1 MSKKNN
7 ANKPEGIELSGKAMT
22 KDDMAKKVLEA
33 KAHRHE
39 NDAVIRVLKRERDE
53 VLAEFTAYRD
63 ARPVPVQPSSAV
75 KQGSVDKVRVTCAD
89 MHGMRMDPKAV
100 AAFLADV
107 KRLNPDEVVLL
118 GDMLDCE
125 GWLAQHHVLGFV
137 ANCDYTFQED
147 IKATNW
153 FLDKL
158 QEAAPNARMWYFLGN
173 HEDRVERAIVDTV
186 LGNQG
191 DAAFLQAL
199 WGVEVV
205 LRLKERGISCV
216 RRDVIYSQ
224 GFPRGWLQL
233 GKMCFA
239 HEAGGKGKNA
249 ARDVVSKAAANVTFG
264 HTHREDTA
272 TIVFPGVGIC
282 KAFNPGCLCHMQP
295 IYMHSDP
302 TSWSQGYAIDYIAK
316 SGEFQ
321 RVQVPIWKGRSL
333 AGAMI
338 ERFKG

>member
-1 MSKKNN
+1 MKKRNEEN
-7 ANKPEGIELSGKAMT
+7 GIDLSGKAVT
-22 KDDMAKKVLEA
+22 SDDMAKKVLDA
-33 KAHRHE
+33 KAFKRE
-39 NDAVIRVLKRERDE
+39 LDLKVKVLQRERDE
-53 VLAEFTAYRD
+53 VLAEFVAYRNT
-63 ARPVPVQPSSAV
+63 RPVAVQPSTPVRA
-75 KQGSVDKVRVTCAD
+75 GAVDKVRVTCAD
-89 MHGMRMDPKAV
+89 MHGMRMDKKAV
-100 AAFLADV
+100 AAFLSDV
-107 KRLNPDEVVLL
+107 KRLNPDEVILL
-118 GDMLDCE
+118 GDMMDCE

-147 IKATNW
+147 VSATNA
-153 FLDKL
+153 FLDEL
-158 QEAAPNARMWYFLGN
+158 QKAAPDAQIWYFFGN
-173 HEDRVERAIVDTV
+173 HESRIERAIVDMV
-186 LGNQG
+186 LGNQC
-191 DAAFLQAL
+191 DADFLNTL
-199 WGVEVV
+199 WGIETV
-205 LRLKERGISCV
+205 LRLKERGFTVI
-216 RRDVIYSQ
+216 RRDQIYAE

-239 HEAGGKGKNA
+239 HEAGGRGKNA

-282 KAFNPGCLCHMQP
+282 KAFNPGCLSHMQP

-321 RVQVPIWKGRSL
+321 RVQVPIWKGQSL

>member
-1 MSKKNN
+1 MKK
-7 ANKPEGIELSGKAMT
+7 KTGDTPEGIDLSGKTMT
-22 KDDMAKKVLEA
+22 QDDMAKKVLDA
-33 KAHRHE
+33 KARRRE
-39 NDAVIRVLKRERDE
+39 LDTMVKVLKRERDE
-53 VLAEFTAYRD
+53 VLAEFLAYRN
-63 ARPVPVQPSSAV
+63 ARPVAVQPQSAV
-75 KQGSVDKVRVTCAD
+75 RQGKVDKVRVVCAD
-89 MHGMRMDPKAV
+89 MHGLRMDPKAV
-100 AAFLADV
+100 AAFLSDV
-107 KRLNPDEVVLL
+107 RRLDPDEVVML
-118 GDMLDCE
+118 GDMMDCE

-147 IKATNW
+147 VQACNW
-153 FLDKL
+153 FLDEL
-158 QEAAPNARMWYFLGN
+158 QKAAPNAQMWYLFGN
-173 HEDRVERAIVDTV
+173 HCDRVERAIVDNV

-191 DAAFLQAL
+191 DAEFLNSL
-199 WGVEVV
+199 WGIETV
-205 LRLKERGISCV
+205 LRLKERGIEV
-216 RRDVIYSQ
+216 IRRDRIYAE
-224 GFPRGWLQL
+224 GLPRGWLRL

>member
-1 MSKKNN
+1 MKKQTTQT
-7 ANKPEGIELSGKAMT
+7 PGGIDLSGKAMT

-33 KAHRHE
+33 KASKHAQ
-39 NDAVIRVLKRERDE
+39 NAMIRVLKRERDE

-63 ARPVPVQPSSAV
+63 ARPVPVQPASEV
-75 KQGSVDKVRVTCAD
+75 REGKVDKVRVTCAD
-89 MHGMRMDPKAV
+89 MHGMRMDRSAV

-107 KRLNPDEVVLL
+107 RRLDPDEVVLL

-153 FLDKL
+153 FLDEL
-158 QEAAPNARMWYFLGN
+158 QESAPNAKMWYFLGN

-191 DAAFLQAL
+191 DAAFLQSL
-199 WGVEVV
+199 WGISTV
-205 LRLKERGISCV
+205 LRLNERNITV
-216 RRDVIYSQ
+216 IRRDVIYAD

-249 ARDVVSKAAANVTFG
+249 AREVVTKAAANVTFG
-264 HTHREDTA
+264 HSHREDTA
-272 TIVFPGVGIC
+272 TVVFPGVGIC

-302 TSWSQGYAIDYIAK
+302 SSWSQGYAIDYIAK

-321 RVQVPIWKGRSL
+321 RVHVPIWKGRSL